1 VEKANV
7 WIYLKNGSIIELYT
21 KEFKATRNGFGD
33 LTNIEWTLH
42 DASDKRLLFID
53 MKDVAAIVG

>member
-1 VEKANV
+1 MKKTNV

-42 DASDKRLLFID
+42 DVGDRRLLFID
-53 MKDVAAIVG
+53 LKDVAAIVG